1 MDKRISLLGN
11 SILYKATFQRI
22 MNGQFL
28 YKEIIN
34 ILENRNSNY

>member
-1 MDKRISLLGN
+1 MDKRISLLRS
-11 SILYKATFQRI
+11 SILIKAIFQLV

-34 ILENRNSNY
+34 ILEDRKRNC